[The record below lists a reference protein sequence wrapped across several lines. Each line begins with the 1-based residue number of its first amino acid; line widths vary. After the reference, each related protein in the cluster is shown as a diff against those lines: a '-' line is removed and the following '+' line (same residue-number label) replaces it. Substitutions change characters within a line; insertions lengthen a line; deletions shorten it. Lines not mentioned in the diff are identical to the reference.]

1 MKNLDTDFERAIL
14 HLCVV
19 TAVRRISQQ
28 LLLMKKEVAVTML
41 YVLESAPNL
50 TPPRPAR
57 WRSMIHHQPGNSTI
71 WDPICIQTRLRCYF
85 VAIVG
90 FRWRACPWWRQ
101 EGQWFTLKQEVISL
115 NMVESA
121 PKCTK
126 STSQTIKALMVV
138 YGEDSEFSLDTVSC

>member
-57 WRSMIHHQPGNSTI
+57 
-71 WDPICIQTRLRCYF
+71 
-85 VAIVG
+85 
-90 FRWRACPWWRQ
+90 
-101 EGQWFTLKQEVISL
+101 
-115 NMVESA
+115 
-121 PKCTK
+121 
-126 STSQTIKALMVV
+126 
-138 YGEDSEFSLDTVSC
+138 